1 MDNPSSEVQ
10 LQSNALSALQK
21 IRPDLL
27 GFVFQLSWLYLL
39 FFNDAI
45 ADNAAQASAT
55 NIWYTSSALPLIVTL
70 VVGIAVPHTFQTL
83 AEGRLGIY
91 GAPSITVLGTI
102 LYCVNLAYS
111 SLALIV
117 LGGIFTGIG
126 SAVLAVRWATA
137 FGRAT
142 SQEILE
148 NFPLLLA
155 LVFVICV
162 SCLYIPLVLRCSL
175 VIILPILSGVLLQY
189 AKHYAGRN
197 HRYKKRHILS
207 QTSMIPAWVKASSV
221 ALLCVALVAL
231 IGFNSGLLIC
241 FEIDN
246 VNYAALFYIATAIL
260 ILGFLGTLL
269 FQMDRASVLVTFGLP
284 LAIILITMLPFSQ
297 FLADSPTDALHAVGN
312 MALELTLL
320 AGCVLFALV
329 TDRAVG
335 RTFMIG
341 RCTMAVFD
349 LLGSLTGVQLA
360 ATNNAPWS
368 IQVAAICLLLAVELL
383 LGALLAG
390 YIIIRHIQKSRKAE
404 NGETSEDASKTAE
417 ENATREDIL
426 NEAVTAENENENIPL
441 EKSVEVDTAAKPEVA
456 SKSKTE
462 SDPTSLDARIDKIAT
477 EYSLST
483 RERDVFTLLA
493 KGRSSARI
501 QEDLCIAAG
510 TVNYHTRNI
519 YAKLGIHSRQEIID
533 LLENKQSVRRV
544 PENGSGH

>member
-1 MDNPSSEVQ
+1 MDITSSEAQ
-10 LQSNALSALQK
+10 LKPNPLNALQK

-39 FFNDAI
+39 LYNDAI
-45 ADNAAQASAT
+45 ADNAAQASTT
-55 NIWYTSSALPLIVTL
+55 NMWYISSALPLIVTL

-91 GAPSITVLGTI
+91 AAPSITVLGTV
-102 LYCVNLAYS
+102 LYCVNLIYS
-111 SLALIV
+111 SLALII

-142 SQEILE
+142 SREILE

-162 SCLYIPLVLRCSL
+162 SCLYIPLVLRCGL
-175 VIILPILSGVLLQY
+175 VIILPVLSGMLLQY
-189 AKHYAGRN
+189 AKHYAGRSGRN
-197 HRYKKRHILS
+197 KKRHTSS
-207 QTSMIPAWVKASSV
+207 QTSMIPAWIKGPAV

-246 VNYAALFYIATAIL
+246 LNYAALFYIATAVL
-260 ILGFLGTLL
+260 VLGFVGTLL
-269 FQMDRASVLVTFGLP
+269 FQMDRSSVLITFGLP
-284 LAIILITMLPFSQ
+284 LVIILVTMLPFSQ
-297 FLADSPTDALHAVGN
+297 FLADSPTDALPAVGN

-320 AGCVLFALV
+320 TGCVLFALV

-360 ATNNAPWS
+360 AANNAPWS

-383 LGALLAG
+383 LGGLLAG
-390 YIIIRHIQKSRKAE
+390 YIIIRHVQKSRNAAAVGVADESVSKIAE
-404 NGETSEDASKTAE
+404 GNTA
-417 ENATREDIL
+417 REDTL
-426 NEAVTAENENENIPL
+426 NEAVPVEAEAAEAEAGSSPL
-441 EKSVEVDTAAKPEVA
+441 KESAEVDANDETEVA
-456 SKSKTE
+456 TE
-462 SDPTSLDARIDKIAT
+462 SKIEPNPSSLDACIDKIAT
-477 EYSLST
+477 EYNLSA

-519 YAKLGIHSRQEIID
+519 YAKLGVHNRQQIID
-533 LLENKQSVRRV
+533 LLEQA
-544 PENGSGH
+544 

>member
-1 MDNPSSEVQ
+1 MDNPLSTA
-10 LQSNALSALQK
+10 QSQPNPLSALQK

-39 FFNDAI
+39 LYNDAI
-45 ADNAAQASAT
+45 ASNAAQASTT
-55 NIWYTSSALPLIVTL
+55 NIWYISSALPLIVTL
-70 VVGIAVPHTFQTL
+70 VVGIAAPHTFQTL

-91 GAPSITVLGTI
+91 GAPSITVFGTI
-102 LYCVNLAYS
+102 LYCVNLVHP

-189 AKHYAGRN
+189 AKRYAGRN
-197 HRYKKRHILS
+197 HRNKKRRTSS
-207 QTSMIPAWVKASSV
+207 QTSIIPAWVKGSSV

-246 VNYAALFYIATAIL
+246 INYAALFYIANAIL
-260 ILGFLGTLL
+260 ILGFVGTLL

-284 LAIILITMLPFSQ
+284 LAIILVTMLPFSQ
-297 FLADSPTDALHAVGN
+297 FLADSPADALPAVGN

-320 AGCVLFALV
+320 TGCVLFALV

-360 ATNNAPWS
+360 ATNNAPWA

-404 NGETSEDASKTAE
+404 NGEVSEDTSKTAE

-462 SDPTSLDARIDKIAT
+462 SNLTSLDARIDKIAT

-533 LLENKQSVRRV
+533 LLDNKQSVRRV